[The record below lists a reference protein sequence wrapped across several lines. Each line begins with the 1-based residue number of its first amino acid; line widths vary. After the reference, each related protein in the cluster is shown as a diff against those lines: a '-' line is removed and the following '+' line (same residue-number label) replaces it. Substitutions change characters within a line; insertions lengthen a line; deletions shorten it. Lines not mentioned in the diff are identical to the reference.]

1 MVDRTQFFFVALAVV
16 GAVGFVTMVGWL
28 MLFGG

>member
-1 MVDRTQFFFVALAVV
+1 VDRVQLFFVVLMVMGGMSFAM
-16 GAVGFVTMVGWL
+16 MVGWL